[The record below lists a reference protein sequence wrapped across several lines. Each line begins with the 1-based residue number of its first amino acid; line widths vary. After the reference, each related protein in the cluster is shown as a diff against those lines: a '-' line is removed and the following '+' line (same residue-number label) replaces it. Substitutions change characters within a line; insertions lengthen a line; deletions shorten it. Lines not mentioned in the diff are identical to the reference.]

1 MTVFTRPD
9 AADVLLRDPRTKAL
23 LEDATAR
30 IAKGAADV
38 VPEDSGYLKRSYRST
53 SARMEADGL
62 RSTAYTYSSFG
73 HWWEWGTSKRPPL
86 APLRRAAERLGF
98 RTKPT
103 PKGQA

>member
-9 AADVLLRDPRTKAL
+9 AADVLLREMGAKRL
-23 LEDATAR
+23 VEDATAR
-30 IAKGAADV
+30 IARGAAES
-38 VPEDSGYLKRSYRST
+38 VPVDTGMLKRSYRST
-53 SARMEADGL
+53 PARLDAEGL
-62 RSTAYTYSSFG
+62 RSTAYTWAKTG
-73 HWWEWGTSKRPPL
+73 HIWEWGSIRQAPL